1 MAEVVAGAIAAS
13 VVLCAA
19 DKGSAIHK
27 RRKAEQSLRDRDAT
41 LCELLAPR
49 MEVLSDFCNN
59 SPLLALQRDLQ
70 VPVLMVHCGQMV
82 CCDSTRALNASR
94 SWLASG
100 APVQVQAKLGA
111 KGFSVMRESPGVE
124 LAPWATSGDRSF
136 VPEAM
141 AEPVAVAPF
150 DWTCAFLLDR
160 ALPLANVLR
169 LRVRKPAAGSSDLR
183 SRLSSR
189 ELGRV
194 DLVFDLKEETATCHA
209 PIRDAMGRRVGI
221 IDVGYEIRKI
231 RLADLCTHGLNLGLV
246 VDAPGLAEVAG
257 GQDGV
262 LPLMKGVPTSEVDA

>member
-1 MAEVVAGAIAAS
+1 
-13 VVLCAA
+13 VLCVA
-19 DKGSAIHK
+19 DKGSAIRK
-27 RRKAEQSLRDRDAT
+27 RRKAEQRLRDRDAE
-41 LCELLAPR
+41 LCELFAPG
-49 MEVLSDFCNN
+49 MEVLSDLRND
-59 SPLLALQRDLQ
+59 SLLLALQRDQ
-70 VPVLMVHCGQMV
+70 EVSVLMVHCGKMV
-82 CCDSTRALNASR
+82 CCDSTRTLGASR

-100 APVQVQAKLGA
+100 IPVQVQAKLGA
-111 KGFSVMRESPGVE
+111 KGFSVMRESSAVGLHPC
-124 LAPWATSGDRSF
+124 ATSWDRSLI
-136 VPEAM
+136 PEKM
-141 AEPVAVAPF
+141 KPVAVAPF